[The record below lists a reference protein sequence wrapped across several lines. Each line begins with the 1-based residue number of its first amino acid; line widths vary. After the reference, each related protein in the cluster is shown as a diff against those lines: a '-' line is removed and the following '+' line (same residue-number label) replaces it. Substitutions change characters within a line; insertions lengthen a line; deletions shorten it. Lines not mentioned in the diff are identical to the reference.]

1 MLFSYIGMDND
12 GKVHRGLIRANNR
25 NQAIEEVKNTTPV
38 IVITSLKETVDN
50 PLLNNLRESVGGQIQ
65 NVQNTITEKRIERDY
80 KSLEK
85 ERTKAEKRR
94 AEIYNEEPEQSF
106 AGIRRAINGARLSI
120 QARRENKANSVSVDE
135 EIIIDEDA
143 YQELMN
149 VFKEREEEFGDMGQA
164 SNIGIVSETPPER
177 ETEMVDWSLIE
188 MADDTQELPDYTTLE
203 KFNVKVKTEEII
215 LITRRLQV
223 MLSAG
228 VNMLDALTLMTS
240 EEESDTNVMLNKIIE
255 DIQMGSKFSEAIARF
270 PKQFDT
276 NYVALVAIGETSG
289 SLEDT
294 LGDIVV
300 VMERKNEIN
309 KKLKSAAIYPSII
322 GLVLGV
328 VMVLG
333 SIFFIP
339 MFEEI
344 FTDMDG
350 ELPLLTRIVFG
361 IADVIP
367 FIVGGIVLAII
378 LYGMAKRNSLYIQRK
393 HAQFMSRMAYLIPMI
408 KDVNNI
414 YQMHS
419 FASTVSLMQRNGV
432 QLNNSLILAQKATNN
447 VYVKSDIIRSS
458 LLMAEGFS
466 LSEALSE
473 QEHFDKLLI
482 DMVRA
487 GEATGDLDKI
497 LTDTSDYYSDELT
510 RKIDDLMA
518 MVQPASMI
526 TIGLIAGPVI
536 IAIYMPILSMS
547 SGGM

>member
-25 NQAIEEVKNTTPV
+25 NQAIEEVKNTTPIV
-38 IVITSLKETVDN
+38 VITSLKETVDN

-65 NVQNTITEKRIERDY
+65 NVQNTITERRIERDY

-106 AGIRRAINGARLSI
+106 AGIRRAINGARLSM

-164 SNIGIVSETPPER
+164 SSIGIVSETPPER

-270 PKQFDT
+270 PNQFDT

-322 GLVLGV
+322 GMVLGA

-367 FIVGGIVLAII
+367 FIVGGIVLAVI

-466 LSEALSE
+466 LSEALSQ
-473 QEHFDKLLI
+473 QEYFDKLLI

-510 RKIDDLMA
+510 RKIDDLMS
-518 MVQPASMI
+518 MVQPVSMI